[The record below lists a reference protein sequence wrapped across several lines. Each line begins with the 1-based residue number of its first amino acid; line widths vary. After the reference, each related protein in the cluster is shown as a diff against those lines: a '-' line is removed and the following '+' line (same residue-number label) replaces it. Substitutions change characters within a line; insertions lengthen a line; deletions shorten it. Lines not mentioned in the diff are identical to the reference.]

1 MSIPDYDRM
10 AELVAAAANKSE
22 KIRILHR
29 NGVPKADIGR
39 FLGIRYQH
47 VYNVLLR
54 EVATREGA
62 SPRPAREESADAGG
76 TASYF
81 DIVIGEGGILRLPEA
96 WLAGEGIKAGDSLVC
111 RHDADG
117 LTLMSRDAALRHLG
131 EIARQR
137 MPEQAGLIEILLR
150 QGGPGLSGS
159 P

>member
-1 MSIPDYDRM
+1 MSVPDHDRM
-10 AELVAAAANKSE
+10 AELVADAPSKSE
-22 KIRILHR
+22 KIRILHS

-54 EVATREGA
+54 EVA
-62 SPRPAREESADAGG
+62 ARETGLPREAGKKGPDAAG

-81 DIVIGEGGILRLPEA
+81 DIVVGEGGTLRLPEA
-96 WLAGEGIKAGDSLVC
+96 WLAGEGMKAGDSLVC
-111 RHDADG
+111 RHDANG
-117 LTLMSRDAALRHLG
+117 LTLMSKEAALRHLG
-131 EIARQR
+131 DIARER